1 MEINTLNGTIFVVR
15 KVYDNEGLE
24 VNICKYKKLS
34 EDKLYTIVI
43 LKSSNII
50 KKSIEFFYLLREN
63 HKFDDFIEC
72 FSQNSKLY
80 IVFKY
85 HGDAT
90 INYEEVSEMPLMQR
104 VEITKQLLSLI
115 VLLDLP
121 KEILYDIFSNN
132 NINLNP
138 NGKVYFSYYLKNID
152 MYEKVTEKHAIKK
165 MGLFFRKIFP
175 QELMNDSV
183 KNFKELVYRCEN
195 GKYKNIL
202 DIYSDYVNNYKNFK
216 ESLNLK
222 EVKEPNIFIKF
233 LNSAM
238 NMFNKVKSILIMIV
252 LSAGII
258 YLIVNLTGKSENKTN
273 KVIDSI
279 GTQQFYKEKMP

>member
-15 KVYDNEGLE
+15 KVYDNEELE